1 MSKLL
6 KAYLGA
12 AITGEM
18 AVKDIAVSSA
28 VDIEALKSGDDDP
41 LEVVVEIPVSQSKRG
56 WHYTHSALMDIVNA
70 VNEGSLHGFLGH
82 QKAEDV
88 PNEFPT
94 PVTHWV
100 GAKMEENAAYFRGI
114 VDSTAKDLKRWIKSG
129 VVRNVSIFGEARL
142 AESNG
147 ETHVVGYSPLSIDWT
162 PLERMGMPTRIV
174 AVGEMRG
181 IDDESNKGGKQVNPE
196 EVLSNMQK
204 MFKNNQITAKM
215 IGEALGVEAV
225 KLAGEMDDKFKE
237 QHEAKGKMLK
247 ELVGI
252 TGEME
257 PIKVVKELQ
266 DKANKYDE
274 LLVDKLVGEMA
285 EKKINNEQ
293 AAKDMQDT
301 ETPLGKLW
309 SIHSNDFKGDETAL
323 SAEMD
328 KFLQDKAVQ
337 VLVGGYDEAN
347 ASGVLSGEMNNNRDS
362 KNKVIGAKVTRV
374 TF

>member
-196 EVLSNMQK
+196 EVLSNLKTMYGNKQVTPK
-204 MFKNNQITAKM
+204 MVAD
-215 IGEALGVEAV
+215 ALGVSAV
-225 KLAGEMDDKFKE
+225 QLAGEMDDKFKE
-237 QHEAKGKMLK
+237 SHSKSEAVLK
-247 ELVGI
+247 ELEGV
-252 TGEME
+252 TGEMD
-257 PIKVVKELQ
+257 PVKAVKELKE
-266 DKANKYDE
+266 KAEKYE
-274 LLVDKLVGEMA
+274 GVQVQLLVGEMA
-285 EKKINNEQ
+285 GEKINNEN
-293 AAKDMQDT
+293 AAKDILNVD
-301 ETPLGKLW
+301 TPLGKLW
-309 SIHSNDFKGDETAL
+309 SIQSGGFKGDKAAL

-328 KFLQDKAVQ
+328 KFLEDKAVQ
-337 VLVGGYDEAN
+337 SLIGGYDN
-347 ASGVLSGEMNNNRDS
+347 AQSAGILSGEMRNNRND
-362 KNKVIGAKVTRV
+362 KNKVTGARVTRAS
-374 TF
+374 F